1 MVVYNYVGE
10 GHRSLDHVWL
20 QALLDA
26 EEKATRKASPWLA
39 TRRGMSDQRWVGSAT
54 ATEVGR
60 TQGRA
65 AVHPGGRSRELGRDA
80 GGGCRR
86 PEVREVCESLKQ
98 I

>member
-1 MVVYNYVGE
+1 MTVYTYVE
-10 GHRSLDHVWL
+10 KGHCSLDHVWL

-39 TRRGMSDQRWVGSAT
+39 TRRGMSDQRWVGSAA
-54 ATEVGR
+54 ATEVGH

-65 AVHPGGRSRELGRDA
+65 ALHPGVGRESSGGDA

-86 PEVREVCESLKQ
+86 SEVREVCEYLK
-98 I
+98 